1 MRKIYL
7 LGAAIICA
15 ALAVNAQNS
24 AALLKHGKLLRS
36 PLVNAKFDNTSQTE
50 KVVLGS
56 DGSIY
61 HTGEFTES
69 FDFKGASVEGIAGGS
84 TYVLKYSAVGE
95 PAWGTSLFGA
105 ATPTAFVSDGA
116 GGVVVAGRFA
126 GKTLI
131 CRSVDGTEVSIAG
144 EDGVADKVF
153 GFIVRYNADG
163 KVLYAK
169 SYVAVVQGVFF
180 ADRTISINS
189 LLVVGDVLYAA
200 GDYYG
205 DLELGG
211 VHYPSGTY
219 NLSDFDRPSNNDGIL
234 FRLDLNTGNVNL
246 VLPFNTYK
254 HTDLDYQSWS
264 NYKNVVVD
272 ASGNIYLSG
281 FIKGAAKVQ
290 GAATGFELPTNNDL
304 GSATGLVIAS
314 YSAAGD
320 YRWSKCFP
328 MQLITTGYTQPI
340 LEPDGIVLK
349 NNEVV
354 VLGRV
359 ASNLDFSETVKI
371 TASDLVK
378 SDYFLAGFSTVDGS
392 PAWASVFGTEKAE
405 VKGNLFSNGN
415 ISNIAGSY
423 SGSFS
428 YNGNALGASV
438 SDSLDC
444 FVASVEGNGVVNKF
458 ASYGG
463 QDHDLIT
470 SAAMDANGAN
480 YFAGLFRGD
489 GNILGTNVQSSKDG
503 AKNVFD
509 WYLLKMVKSVNSIA
523 PAAAQSIKE
532 NENGAMLTVTEV
544 GSATSR
550 QWLFSTTSGSGY
562 LSFATAET
570 GTTYTPKFAT
580 AGVYYVVCESVVDGI
595 TGRSNEVAITVS
607 KATGIDD
614 VSEGKFKAFPN
625 PSNGEITFS
634 FPEAGGKL
642 EIVDINGRV
651 VYTAIVDALTTTV
664 NISVAS
670 GMYMAL
676 LNSNGSVSKLKLVI
690 R

>member
-69 FDFKGASVEGIAGGS
+69 FDFKGANVEGIAGGS

-95 PAWGTSLFGA
+95 PVWGTSLFGA

-169 SYVAVVQGVFF
+169 SYVAAIQGMSFT
-180 ADRTISINS
+180 DRTVNINS
-189 LLVVGDVLYAA
+189 LLVVGNKLYAV

-211 VHYPSGTY
+211 THYPSGTY
-219 NLSDFDRPSNNDGIL
+219 NLFDFDRPSNSDGIAIV
-234 FRLDLNTGNVNL
+234 LNIENGDVAK
-246 VLPFNTYK
+246 VLPFNTYGE
-254 HTDLDYQSWS
+254 LQAWS
-264 NYKNVVVD
+264 SYGSVAVD
-272 ASGNIYLSG
+272 GSGNIYFTG
-281 FIKGAAKVQ
+281 FVKGKAKSIGAA
-290 GAATGFELPTNNDL
+290 AGFELPSNDDM
-304 GSATGLVIAS
+304 GYATGLVVAS
-314 YSAAGD
+314 YSSIGD

-328 MQLITTGYTQPI
+328 MVLK
-340 LEPDGIVLK
+340 DGIAQPLLSSDGIAFK
-349 NNEVV
+349 NSEVV

-359 ASNLDFSETVKI
+359 ASNLDFSETVKV

-392 PAWASVFGTEKAE
+392 PAWASVFGTEKEE
-405 VKGNLFSNGN
+405 VKGNLISNGN
-415 ISNIAGSY
+415 IANIAGSY

-428 YNGNALGASV
+428 YNGNTLGVSV

-444 FVASVEGNGVVNKF
+444 FVASIEGNGAVNKF

-544 GSATSR
+544 GSSTSR